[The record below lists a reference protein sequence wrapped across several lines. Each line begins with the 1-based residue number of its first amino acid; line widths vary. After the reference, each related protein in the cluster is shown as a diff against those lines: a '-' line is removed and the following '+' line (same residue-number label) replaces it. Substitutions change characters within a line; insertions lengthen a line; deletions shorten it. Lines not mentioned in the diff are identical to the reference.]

1 MRFLANENFP
11 LKAVEALREQG
22 HDVLWVRTDCPGITD
37 EEVLLRAQAAD
48 RILLTFDK
56 DFGELAFR
64 SGLSAS
70 CGIILFR
77 ISPQSPSLVAH
88 IASAAIAS
96 RSDWAGH
103 FSVVEGYRIR
113 MTPLP
118 RCNE

>member
-11 LKAVEALREQG
+11 LEAVKALRLQG
-22 HDVLWVRTDCPGITD
+22 HDVLWVRTDSPGITD
-37 EEVLLRAQAAD
+37 EEVLARAQTD
-48 RILLTFDK
+48 KRILLTFDK

-70 CGIILFR
+70 SGVILFR
-77 ISPQSPSLVAH
+77 ITPLSSSLVARVALDS
-88 IASAAIAS
+88 ITA

-103 FSVVEGYRIR
+103 FSVIEESRIR

-118 RCNE
+118 SRSD